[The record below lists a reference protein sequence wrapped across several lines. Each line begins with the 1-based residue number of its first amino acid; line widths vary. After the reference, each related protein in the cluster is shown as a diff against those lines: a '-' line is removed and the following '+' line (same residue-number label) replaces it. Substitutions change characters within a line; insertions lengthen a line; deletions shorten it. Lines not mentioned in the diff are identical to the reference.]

1 MRGVLIHGDFNLS
14 LLLRAIALNAV
25 YLGLGTAAF
34 FHAFRVARRRGRCAD
49 RRTCW
54 GGCSGCLEGHAPSAS
69 HRFCCCRVS
78 PLPSPSGI
86 PCTPKFF

>member
-1 MRGVLIHGDFNLS
+1 MADQRFDVSGV
-14 LLLRAIALNAV
+14 AIVGRELEYV
-25 YLGLGTAAF
+25 E
-34 FHAFRVARRRGRCAD
+34 HVRGRL
-49 RRTCW
+49 TYW
-54 GGCSGCLEGHAPSAS
+54 GGCSGCLERLAPSAS